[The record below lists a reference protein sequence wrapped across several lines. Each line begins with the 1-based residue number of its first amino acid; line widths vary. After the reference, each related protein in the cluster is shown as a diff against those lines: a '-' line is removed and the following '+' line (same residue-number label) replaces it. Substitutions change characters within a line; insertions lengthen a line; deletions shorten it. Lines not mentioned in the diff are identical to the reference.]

1 MKKYIFILIILITSK
16 VVSQSSFPS
25 SNAIWNENHI
35 NSIGDPIDEILY
47 GIKGDTLIND
57 TLYNKLY
64 MLSDTIL
71 SDASLQDY
79 IGGFRQEGQKVWF
92 KPSYWSYQDILLYDF
107 SASIGDTVWHKA
119 HLHLSNNA
127 ENTHEFIL
135 SKNFDVIQ
143 DITIEN
149 GIKKYTLLALEPFPD
164 EWFFEF
170 GSIRGLFGSIIDYP
184 LTGDSFNLACFKHN
198 DTVIYNNNLE
208 CNKCFCTGPTGVD
221 EKNINTNWVKVFPNP
236 VQGSLTINIDK
247 PYSKIRVEIIDENG
261 HIVYKKESL
270 DSPITLKDSA
280 HGIHFIKLMI
290 DNEVI
295 TKKIIIE

>member
-1 MKKYIFILIILITSK
+1 MKKYILILIILFTSK

-25 SNAIWNENHI
+25 TNAIWNVNHI
-35 NSIGDPIDEILY
+35 NAGGDPTDELLY

-64 MLSDTIL
+64 SLSDSTL
-71 SDASLQDY
+71 TDASLQDY

-92 KPSYWSYQDILLYDF
+92 KASYWSYQDILLYDF
-107 SASIGDTVWHKA
+107 SASVGDTVWHNGYA
-119 HLHLSNNA
+119 LAGWPTFEYASD
-127 ENTHEFIL
+127 EYSI
-135 SKNFDVIQ
+135 IQ
-143 DITIEN
+143 DITDDNGLRTYKIERRGLYGPISN
-149 GIKKYTLLALEPFPD
+149 CEWYEGI
-164 EWFFEF
+164 
-170 GSIRGLFGSIIDYP
+170 GSNFGLFGSILRLPLVGDYY
-184 LTGDSFNLACFKHN
+184 NLACLKHN
-198 DTVIYNNNLE
+198 DTVKYNNNLE
-208 CNKCFCTGPTGVD
+208 CNSCFCSGPTGID

-247 PYSKIRVEIIDENG
+247 PYSKIRIEIINENG
-261 HIVYKKESL
+261 RTIYKKESL
-270 DSPITLKDSA
+270 DSSITLNDSV